1 MIRVLVIANDPI
13 IREILAA
20 RLNRDGFQVL
30 TATNGT
36 QAIALARAEL
46 PDLIVLTMN
55 LPIANEWQVVQ
66 RIKAT
71 PQTSRIPI
79 IAIVDD
85 LTTSTHDRCLA
96 AGCDDCE
103 TRPIDM
109 IQLGAKIRLLAGR
122 SERGRMLQ
130 RIIAG

>member
-1 MIRVLVIANDPI
+1 MIRVLVVEDNPT
-13 IREILAA
+13 IREILAV
-20 RLNRDGFQVL
+20 RLTREGFQVL
-30 TATNGT
+30 TATNGA

-55 LPIANEWQVVQ
+55 LPITNGWQVVQ

-79 IAIVDD
+79 IAIADD
-85 LTTSTHDRCLA
+85 LTTSTYDHYLA

-122 SERGRMLQ
+122 SESGRRHRQ
-130 RIIAG
+130 IIAG